1 MVASLGQEFCT
12 LRDTYI
18 EKQFGRLND
27 MQRQAVF
34 TTDGPLL
41 ILAGAGSGKT
51 TVCSKSSSNF
61 FWLCI
66 NLC

>member
-1 MVASLGQEFCT
+1 MAASLGQEFCT

-41 ILAGAGSGKT
+41 ILAGAAVETAAG
-51 TVCSKSSSNF
+51 
-61 FWLCI
+61 
-66 NLC
+66 